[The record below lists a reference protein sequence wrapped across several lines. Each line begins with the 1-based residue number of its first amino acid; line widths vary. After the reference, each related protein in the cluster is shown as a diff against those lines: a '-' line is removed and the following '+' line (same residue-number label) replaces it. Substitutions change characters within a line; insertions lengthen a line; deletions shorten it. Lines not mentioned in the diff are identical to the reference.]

1 MKWADEIR
9 TLGVLTNADT
19 PRDAKQAL
27 EFGAE
32 GIGLCRTEHMFF
44 NEDRIMA
51 VRRMIV
57 STTERQRKAAL
68 EELLPIQQED
78 FRQLYLA
85 MEGRQVTIRLLD
97 PPLHEFI
104 PKEKEEI
111 EELARQMGIS
121 YESLDE
127 TVRSLHEVN
136 PMMGHRGCRLAV
148 TFPEIARMQ
157 TAAIIG
163 AAIDA
168 MEEGGFVIH
177 PEIMVPLVGDAAELR
192 FVKNIIDETAQRI
205 MEERGRKVDYKVGT
219 MIELPR
225 AALTADEIA
234 KEAQFFS
241 FGTND
246 LSQMTFGF
254 SRDDSGKFL
263 PDYYTFKIFENDP
276 FAKIDQKGVGKL
288 IKMAVELGR
297 STNPDIHMGICGEHG
312 GEPSSVE
319 FCHNVGLDYV
329 SCSPF
334 RIPIAKLA
342 AAQAKVRA
350 DRRK

>member
-1 MKWADEIR
+1 
-9 TLGVLTNADT
+9 
-19 PRDAKQAL
+19 
-27 EFGAE
+27 
-32 GIGLCRTEHMFF
+32 
-44 NEDRIMA
+44 MA

-177 PEIMVPLVGDAAELR
+177 PEIMYPL
-192 FVKNIIDETAQRI
+192 
-205 MEERGRKVDYKVGT
+205 
-219 MIELPR
+219 
-225 AALTADEIA
+225 
-234 KEAQFFS
+234 
-241 FGTND
+241 
-246 LSQMTFGF
+246 
-254 SRDDSGKFL
+254 
-263 PDYYTFKIFENDP
+263 
-276 FAKIDQKGVGKL
+276 
-288 IKMAVELGR
+288 
-297 STNPDIHMGICGEHG
+297 
-312 GEPSSVE
+312 
-319 FCHNVGLDYV
+319 
-329 SCSPF
+329 
-334 RIPIAKLA
+334 
-342 AAQAKVRA
+342 
-350 DRRK
+350 

>member
-1 MKWADEIR
+1 M
-9 TLGVLTNADT
+9 
-19 PRDAKQAL
+19 
-27 EFGAE
+27 
-32 GIGLCRTEHMFF
+32 
-44 NEDRIMA
+44 
-51 VRRMIV
+51 
-57 STTERQRKAAL
+57 
-68 EELLPIQQED
+68 PIQQED

-205 MEERGRKVDYKVGT
+205 MEERGRKAVSYTHLDVYKRQIT
-219 MIELPR
+219 MW
-225 AALTADEIA
+225 A
-234 KEAQFFS
+234 
-241 FGTND
+241 N
-246 LSQMTFGF
+246 
-254 SRDDSGKFL
+254 
-263 PDYYTFKIFENDP
+263 
-276 FAKIDQKGVGKL
+276 
-288 IKMAVELGR
+288 
-297 STNPDIHMGICGEHG
+297 
-312 GEPSSVE
+312 
-319 FCHNVGLDYV
+319 
-329 SCSPF
+329 
-334 RIPIAKLA
+334 
-342 AAQAKVRA
+342 
-350 DRRK
+350 